1 MGKNVFTCLFW
12 DKSIL
17 SKGEEEMIELF
28 FIWGEAHRLGV
39 LKNPSD
45 ELVVTAV
52 ESLFLDLKKQENADN
67 TKQKT

>member
-1 MGKNVFTCLFW
+1 MSRFKEII
-12 DKSIL
+12 D
-17 SKGEEEMIELF
+17 LF

-52 ESLFLDLKKQENADN
+52 ESLFLDLKKKEIVKPIP
-67 TKQKT
+67 TPSL